1 MQNRRVSTGLMI
13 AIFLVPMIFAWFL
26 VREGYS
32 AKARFFAFS
41 WLIFGV
47 LASTMSKMVLGVI

>member
-13 AIFLVPMIFAWFL
+13 AIFLVPMIFAWLL

>member
-32 AKARFFAFS
+32 TKARFFAFS